1 MRQVL
6 IMEEKSQKTLIALG
20 SNEESVWGNARV
32 TVQKAM
38 LRVSELAVSAP
49 ICSMLYTTPA
59 FPAGSGPAFVNAV
72 MTFDAELSPHD
83 MLAALHKIEAA
94 AGRTR
99 ATRWGQRTL
108 DLDLI
113 AMGAQ
118 VLPDAETF
126 DMWRNLPL
134 DAQTKQTPDTLI
146 LPHPRLQD
154 RSFVLVPMVDVA
166 PDWMHPVLGRTAR
179 ELCAALPTK
188 DRASVV
194 PIVA

>member
-1 MRQVL
+1 MQD
-6 IMEEKSQKTLIALG
+6 MSQKTLIALG
-20 SNEESVWGNARV
+20 SNEDSVWGDAKE

-38 LRVSELAVSAP
+38 QRVSELAISAP
-49 ICSMLYTTPA
+49 VYSMLYATPA

-72 MTFDAELSPHD
+72 MAFDTDLAPRAL
-83 MLAALHKIEAA
+83 LAALHQIEAA

-99 ATRWGQRTL
+99 TTRWGQRTL

-118 VLPDAETF
+118 VLPDHQTF
-126 DMWRNLPL
+126 DEWRNLPL
-134 DAQTKQTPDTLI
+134 DAQTKQAPKTLV

-166 PDWMHPVLGRTAR
+166 PDWMHPVIGQTTRD
-179 ELCAALPTK
+179 LCAALPAK

-194 PIVA
+194 PITA

>member
-1 MRQVL
+1 ML
-6 IMEEKSQKTLIALG
+6 ILEDISQKTLIALG
-20 SNEESVWGNARV
+20 SNEDSIWGDAKA

-38 LRVSELAVSAP
+38 QRVSELAISAP
-49 ICSMLYTTPA
+49 ICSLFYTTPA
-59 FPAGSGPAFVNAV
+59 FPAGSGPAFVNAA
-72 MTFDAELSPHD
+72 MAFNTELEPHD
-83 MLAALHKIEAA
+83 MLAALHQIEAA

-99 ATRWGQRTL
+99 TTRWGQRTL

-113 AMGAQ
+113 AVGAQ

-126 DMWRNLPL
+126 DGWRNLPL
-134 DAQTKQTPDTLI
+134 DAQTKQTPETLI

-166 PDWMHPVLGRTAR
+166 PDWMHPVLRRTTR
-179 ELCAALPTK
+179 ELCAALPAK

-194 PIVA
+194 PITA